1 MALDPTIS
9 EVDFKR
15 SVMKYLIDGLSGI
28 SLFFK
33 PLNSAPRDDTDAE
46 LSQWVVVL
54 LGERRIDAVSSCYIT
69 FDIYSRKDDEGFEIS
84 RIVDSIV
91 EIFIDEDATNGL
103 KFIPL
108 YNTSGTPWVEIG
120 GILPI
125 HKYSSRVMPGKDQT
139 LLKSVTYEF
148 KWGAK

>member
-33 PLNSAPRDDTDAE
+33 PLNNAPRDDTDTE

-91 EIFIDEDATNGL
+91 EIFIDETATNGL
-103 KFIPL
+103 KSIPL
-108 YNTSGTPWVEIG
+108 YNTSGTSWVEVG